1 MNMFNRIIVSIL
13 MLCIVVFC
21 IVAIVNTFA
30 NLFEWSDVSDRIID
44 SAHNLNRFV
53 LGAILFLIFAIALI
67 IFIFEIYRKRAKTA
81 NIAADSS
88 GKSMLTIRTTEE
100 QIKTSL
106 GRINDV
112 KAPQV
117 KIIPKP
123 EGIVINI
130 FSKLVSGVN
139 VADKTREIRE
149 KALEIASQKLSLKVI
164 QTNYTATGFVP
175 KDVAREPVKEEKK
188 IEEDK

>member
-1 MNMFNRIIVSIL
+1 
-13 MLCIVVFC
+13 
-21 IVAIVNTFA
+21 
-30 NLFEWSDVSDRIID
+30 
-44 SAHNLNRFV
+44 
-53 LGAILFLIFAIALI
+53 
-67 IFIFEIYRKRAKTA
+67 
-81 NIAADSS
+81 
-88 GKSMLTIRTTEE
+88 MLTIRTTEE

-188 IEEDK
+188 IEEDKEDINTIEEDTPNMNQEKPFEEIENIFEEKKSDDSGKTE